1 MLSKVLENLGLNA
14 KEAKVYLATLEIG
27 SNPVSKIAGKA
38 KINRVTAY
46 DIIEKLAKKG
56 LISSFTR
63 AKVKYFTATDPDVLV
78 TDFQRKVGELKEALP
93 ELQRLTGETVHP
105 RVRYFEGADGIRHIY
120 EDTLTSKTEILNYGD
135 SEEIRTHW
143 PTYDQDYV
151 AKRAGKNIFLR
162 GVTLDDDYGRRV
174 VEGNTDYKREIRL
187 ISKDKFNFSNEICIY
202 DDKVAIISFKDE
214 LIGMIIESP
223 EIANTQRAIFSMV
236 WEFSRGTAEH
246 VREHSPLNG
255 LKASDIIGKKVIE
268 EMAEPATAEQAP
280 EPEPTE
286 MEATTATAPEP
297 VPTESTETETYE
309 EPTAAPEPET
319 PPQESTAHAE
329 TPETLPEDLE
339 EPPREH
345 TPPKSDIL
353 NHKEQIQLF

>member
-1 MLSKVLENLGLNA
+1 MLSKVLENLGLNS
-14 KEAKVYLATLEIG
+14 KEAKVYLAALEIG

-63 AKVKYFTATDPDVLV
+63 AKVKYFTATEPDVLV
-78 TDFQRKVGELKEALP
+78 TDFQRKLGELKEVLP

-105 RVRYFEGADGIRHIY
+105 RVRYFEGLEGIRHIY

-135 SEEIRTHW
+135 SEEIRKHW

-151 AKRAGKNIFLR
+151 TKRAEKNIFLR
-162 GVTLDDDYGRRV
+162 GITLDDDYGRKV
-174 VEGNTDYKREIRL
+174 VEGNTGYKREIRL

-223 EIANTQRAIFSMV
+223 EIANTQRAIFGMI
-236 WEFSRGTAEH
+236 WEFSRGGTEH

-255 LKASDIIGKKVIE
+255 LKASDIIGKKVVE
-268 EMAEPATAEQAP
+268 EVTEPAR
-280 EPEPTE
+280 EPEP
-286 MEATTATAPEP
+286 
-297 VPTESTETETYE
+297 
-309 EPTAAPEPET
+309 
-319 PPQESTAHAE
+319 
-329 TPETLPEDLE
+329 
-339 EPPREH
+339 
-345 TPPKSDIL
+345 PKSAML
-353 NHKEQIQLF
+353 NNKEQIQLF